1 MTAPIGAEARRLNR
15 IRSRLMRALSCE
27 RAHQLRQAVVEVASD
42 IEAMMAGGIV
52 ADELCP
58 STRRSV
64 ELPAEFR
71 KTDPAPPPD
80 FFEVDWD
87 PEDSAPPVPVARP
100 SGGP

>member
-15 IRSRLMRALSCE
+15 IRSRLMRALKCE
-27 RAHQLRQAVVEVASD
+27 QPARLRQAVVEVASD
-42 IEAMMAGGIV
+42 IEAMITGGIV

-58 STRRSV
+58 STRRSA

-80 FFEVDWD
+80 FFEVDV
-87 PEDSAPPVPVARP
+87 ELEEAAPAVPMARP